1 MGAADSSDANLQQ
14 LLSKLKLK
22 GWLDEQMGKAL
33 QTLRKMIGNN
43 YTVALPNNESL
54 DLIWIPAGTFLMG
67 SPDGEIGR
75 NKDTEG
81 PQTKVLLTK
90 GFWLGKYKVTQSQ
103 WESVT
108 GVTQQQLADRDK
120 QENPDSQWHKVRY
133 IKPNLYPQNPVFF
146 VTWNESMSF
155 CQKLTDQERAAG
167 RLPQGYEYT
176 LPTEAEWEYACRA
189 GTTGSTSGDINQMAL
204 YNLSG
209 EAFKFHP
216 VGQKQ
221 ANSWGL
227 FDMYGNVEEW
237 CRNWYLEYPGGN
249 LINPLGPASGQYRI
263 VRSSGIGSTSDAVR
277 SASRRWAGPA
287 QRLFGVGFR
296 LALTPFL
303 Q

>member
-1 MGAADSSDANLQQ
+1 M
-14 LLSKLKLK
+14 
-22 GWLDEQMGKAL
+22 
-33 QTLRKMIGNN
+33 
-43 YTVALPNNESL
+43 
-54 DLIWIPAGTFLMG
+54 
-67 SPDGEIGR
+67 
-75 NKDTEG
+75 
-81 PQTKVLLTK
+81 LLTK